1 MDDKLHAMVEGFS
14 PRPRADDFDDEF
26 DEMETAAD
34 MENFPPVEEKF
45 AVGGTD
51 SSSDAFPEGG
61 EESTYDEGA
70 EGSEG
75 EIERPEDPVVEET
88 SHIPAAEPAAPPS
101 ENNLSSSSLAEGES
115 AAPSSPGEKGKEAL
129 SLTVPVSQND
139 TEAGAASEVLPP
151 PKVPLEASSDEPSSK
166 DASSASVSASAS
178 ASVSDGE
185 HQDASSS
192 VSSEVC
198 EEPVSFPEEYKPEP
212 LSQGKPAVDVTD
224 SSSVSVSKEIPLAQ
238 VEGASSAAAPSSSEI
253 LALLN
258 QILLMQSKNISEEA
272 GKQVASVV
280 VADIARQLH
289 LLSDEASKQILAQVE
304 KDLYERLMPD
314 ILNKLSDSVNR
325 QLSPLTDTL
334 ESSKKSLENTQSTL
348 DAFNEA
354 IKKNQEVAKSFDH
367 FNDQLIKTLDDSLN
381 EEIKNKADAFSAS
394 LSSSVASITNNA
406 SSYIAQNFKSA
417 FEHFAK
423 VYGLCAFGKHYFW
436 GFIFNP
442 LTFLL
447 FANSILLLFIL
458 RGLL

>member
-1 MDDKLHAMVEGFS
+1 MDDKLHAMVGGFS
-14 PRPRADDFDDEF
+14 QRPRPDDFDDEF
-26 DEMETAAD
+26 DEMETAASA
-34 MENFPPVEEKF
+34 MENFSPVEEKY
-45 AVGGTD
+45 AADGAD

-61 EESTYDEGA
+61 DESTYDEGG

-75 EIERPEDPVVEET
+75 EIERPEETMTEET

-101 ENNLSSSSLAEGES
+101 ENHLSSGSLSEEES
-115 AAPSSPGEKGKEAL
+115 AASFSGESTDKEAL
-129 SLTVPVSQND
+129 SLAVPVSPND
-139 TEAGAASEVLPP
+139 TEVSAAPEVLPP
-151 PKVPLEASSDEPSSK
+151 PKPSLDAPMDEPSVK
-166 DASSASVSASAS
+166 NAPSASAS
-178 ASVSDGE
+178 DKE
-185 HQDASSS
+185 HQDASS
-192 VSSEVC
+192 VSPEVC
-198 EEPVSFPEEYKPEP
+198 EDPVSSPEENKPEP
-212 LSQGKPAVDVTD
+212 LSQEKPAVDVSD
-224 SSSVSVSKEIPLAQ
+224 DSSVSAANTLSLGKAP
-238 VEGASSAAAPSSSEI
+238 GASPAAPSSSEI

-289 LLSDEASKQILAQVE
+289 LLSDEASKQILQQVE

-314 ILNKLSDSVNR
+314 VLSKLSDSVNR
-325 QLSPLTDTL
+325 QLAPLSDTL
-334 ESSKKSLENTQSTL
+334 KSSQKSLEETRSTL
-348 DAFNEA
+348 DSFREA

-367 FNDQLIKTLDDSLN
+367 FNDQLVKTLDDSLN

-406 SSYIAQNFKSA
+406 STYIAQNFKSA
-417 FEHFAK
+417 FQHFAK

-447 FANSILLLFIL
+447 FVNSILLLFIL

>member
-1 MDDKLHAMVEGFS
+1 MDDKLHAMVGGFS
-14 PRPRADDFDDEF
+14 QRPRPDDFDDEF
-26 DEMETAAD
+26 DEMETAASA
-34 MENFPPVEEKF
+34 MENFSPVEEKY
-45 AVGGTD
+45 AVDGAD
-51 SSSDAFPEGG
+51 PSSDAFPEGG
-61 EESTYDEGA
+61 DESTYDEGGD
-70 EGSEG
+70 GSEG
-75 EIERPEDPVVEET
+75 EIERPEEPMAEET

-101 ENNLSSSSLAEGES
+101 ENHLSSGSLSEEEI
-115 AAPSSPGEKGKEAL
+115 AASSSPGESKDKEAL
-129 SLTVPVSQND
+129 SLAVPVPQND
-139 TEAGAASEVLPP
+139 TEVSAVPEVLPP
-151 PKVPLEASSDEPSSK
+151 PKPSLEAPMDEPSAK
-166 DASSASVSASAS
+166 DISS

-185 HQDASSS
+185 HQDASS

-198 EEPVSFPEEYKPEP
+198 EDPVSSPEENKPEP
-212 LSQGKPAVDVTD
+212 LSQEKSAVDVSND
-224 SSSVSVSKEIPLAQ
+224 SSVSAANTLSLGEAPVGSP
-238 VEGASSAAAPSSSEI
+238 AAPSSSEI

-280 VADIARQLH
+280 VADISRQLH

-314 ILNKLSDSVNR
+314 VLSKLSDSVNR
-325 QLSPLTDTL
+325 QLAPLSDTL
-334 ESSKKSLENTQSTL
+334 KSSQKSLEETRSTL
-348 DAFNEA
+348 DSFREA

-367 FNDQLIKTLDDSLN
+367 FNDQLVKTLDDSLN
-381 EEIKNKADAFSAS
+381 EEIKNKADAFSTS

-406 SSYIAQNFKSA
+406 STYIAQNFKSA
-417 FEHFAK
+417 FQHFAK

-447 FANSILLLFIL
+447 FVNSILLLFIL

>member
-1 MDDKLHAMVEGFS
+1 MDDKLHAMVGGFS
-14 PRPRADDFDDEF
+14 QRPRPDDFDDEF
-26 DEMETAAD
+26 DEMETAASA
-34 MENFPPVEEKF
+34 MENFSPVEEKY
-45 AVGGTD
+45 AADGAD

-61 EESTYDEGA
+61 DESTYDEGG

-75 EIERPEDPVVEET
+75 EIERPEETMTEET

-101 ENNLSSSSLAEGES
+101 ENHLSSGSLSEEEIASSSGES
-115 AAPSSPGEKGKEAL
+115 TDKEAL
-129 SLTVPVSQND
+129 SLAVPVSPND
-139 TEAGAASEVLPP
+139 TDASAAPEVLPP
-151 PKVPLEASSDEPSSK
+151 PKPSLEAPLGELSAK
-166 DASSASVSASAS
+166 DAPSASA
-178 ASVSDGE
+178 SDGE
-185 HQDASSS
+185 HQDVSS

-198 EEPVSFPEEYKPEP
+198 EDPVSSPEENKPEP
-212 LSQGKPAVDVTD
+212 LSQEKLAADVSD
-224 SSSVSVSKEIPLAQ
+224 DSSVSAANTLSLGEAPVGSP
-238 VEGASSAAAPSSSEI
+238 AAPSSSEI

-280 VADIARQLH
+280 VADIARQFH
-289 LLSDEASKQILAQVE
+289 LLSDEASKQILQQVE

-314 ILNKLSDSVNR
+314 VLSKLSDSVNR
-325 QLSPLTDTL
+325 QLAPLSDTL
-334 ESSKKSLENTQSTL
+334 KSSQKSLEETRSTL
-348 DAFNEA
+348 DSFREA

-367 FNDQLIKTLDDSLN
+367 FNDQLVKTLDDSLN

-406 SSYIAQNFKSA
+406 STYIAQNFKSA
-417 FEHFAK
+417 FQHFAK
-423 VYGLCAFGKHYFW
+423 VYGLCAFGKYYFW

-447 FANSILLLFIL
+447 FVNSILLLFIL

>member
-1 MDDKLHAMVEGFS
+1 MDDKLHAMVGGFS
-14 PRPRADDFDDEF
+14 QRPRPDDFDDEF
-26 DEMETAAD
+26 DEMETAASA
-34 MENFPPVEEKF
+34 MENFSPVEEKY
-45 AVGGTD
+45 AADGAD
-51 SSSDAFPEGG
+51 SSSDAFSEGG
-61 EESTYDEGA
+61 DESTYDECG

-75 EIERPEDPVVEET
+75 EIERPEETMTEET

-101 ENNLSSSSLAEGES
+101 ENHLSSGSSSEEEIAASSSSDES
-115 AAPSSPGEKGKEAL
+115 EDKEAL
-129 SLTVPVSQND
+129 SSALPVSPND
-139 TEAGAASEVLPP
+139 TDPSAAPEVLPP
-151 PKVPLEASSDEPSSK
+151 PKLSLEAPMDEPSAK
-166 DASSASVSASAS
+166 DAPS

-185 HQDASSS
+185 HQDASS

-198 EEPVSFPEEYKPEP
+198 EDPVSSPEENKPEP
-212 LSQGKPAVDVTD
+212 LSQEKPAVDVSD
-224 SSSVSVSKEIPLAQ
+224 DLSVSAANTLSLGEAPVGSP
-238 VEGASSAAAPSSSEI
+238 AAPSSSEI

-289 LLSDEASKQILAQVE
+289 LLSDEASKQILQQVE

-314 ILNKLSDSVNR
+314 VLSKLSDSVNR
-325 QLSPLTDTL
+325 QLAPLSDTL
-334 ESSKKSLENTQSTL
+334 KSSQKSLEETRSTL
-348 DAFNEA
+348 DSFREA

-367 FNDQLIKTLDDSLN
+367 FNDQLVKTLDDSLN

-406 SSYIAQNFKSA
+406 STYIAQNFKSA
-417 FEHFAK
+417 FQHFAK

-442 LTFLL
+442 LTLLL

>member
-1 MDDKLHAMVEGFS
+1 MDDKLHAMVGGFS
-14 PRPRADDFDDEF
+14 HRPRPDDFDDEF
-26 DEMETAAD
+26 DEMETAASA
-34 MENFPPVEEKF
+34 MENFSPVEEKY
-45 AVGGTD
+45 AADGAD
-51 SSSDAFPEGG
+51 SSSDAFSEGG
-61 EESTYDEGA
+61 DESTYDEGG

-75 EIERPEDPVVEET
+75 EIERPEETMTEET

-101 ENNLSSSSLAEGES
+101 ENHLSSGSLLEEEIAASFSGES
-115 AAPSSPGEKGKEAL
+115 TDKEAL
-129 SLTVPVSQND
+129 SLAVPVSSND
-139 TEAGAASEVLPP
+139 TEVSAAPEVLPP
-151 PKVPLEASSDEPSSK
+151 PKPSLEAPMDEPSAIDIS
-166 DASSASVSASAS
+166 SASAS
-178 ASVSDGE
+178 DRE
-185 HQDASSS
+185 HQDASS

-198 EEPVSFPEEYKPEP
+198 EDPVSSPEENKPEP
-212 LSQGKPAVDVTD
+212 LSQEKPAADISD
-224 SSSVSVSKEIPLAQ
+224 DSSVSAENKIPLAEAP
-238 VEGASSAAAPSSSEI
+238 VASPSSSEI

-289 LLSDEASKQILAQVE
+289 LLSDEASKQILQQVE

-314 ILNKLSDSVNR
+314 VLSKLSDSVNR
-325 QLSPLTDTL
+325 QLAPLSDTL
-334 ESSKKSLENTQSTL
+334 KSSQKSLEETRSTL
-348 DAFNEA
+348 DSFREA
-354 IKKNQEVAKSFDH
+354 IKTNQEVAKSFDH
-367 FNDQLIKTLDDSLN
+367 FNDQLVKTLDDSLN

-406 SSYIAQNFKSA
+406 STYIAQNFKSA
-417 FEHFAK
+417 FQHFAK

-447 FANSILLLFIL
+447 FVNSILLLFIL

>member
-1 MDDKLHAMVEGFS
+1 MDDKLHAMVGGFS
-14 PRPRADDFDDEF
+14 QRPRPDDFDDEF
-26 DEMETAAD
+26 DEMETASD
-34 MENFPPVEEKF
+34 MENFSPVEEKY
-45 AVGGTD
+45 AADGAD

-61 EESTYDEGA
+61 DESTYDEGG

-75 EIERPEDPVVEET
+75 EIERPEETMTEET

-101 ENNLSSSSLAEGES
+101 ENHLSSGSLSEEES
-115 AAPSSPGEKGKEAL
+115 AASSPGESKDKEAL
-129 SLTVPVSQND
+129 SSAVPVPQNH
-139 TEAGAASEVLPP
+139 TETGAVPEVLPP
-151 PKVPLEASSDEPSSK
+151 PKPPLEAPMGEPSAK
-166 DASSASVSASAS
+166 DVSSASA
-178 ASVSDGE
+178 SDGE
-185 HQDASSS
+185 HQDASS
-192 VSSEVC
+192 VSPEVC
-198 EEPVSFPEEYKPEP
+198 EDPVSSPEENKPGP
-212 LSQGKPAVDVTD
+212 LSPKKPAVDVSD
-224 SSSVSVSKEIPLAQ
+224 DSSVSAANTLSLGKAP
-238 VEGASSAAAPSSSEI
+238 GALPAAPSSSEI

-280 VADIARQLH
+280 AADIARQLH
-289 LLSDEASKQILAQVE
+289 LLSDEASKQILQQVE

-314 ILNKLSDSVNR
+314 VLSKLSDSVNR
-325 QLSPLTDTL
+325 QLAPLSDTL
-334 ESSKKSLENTQSTL
+334 KSSQKSLEETRSTL
-348 DAFNEA
+348 DSFREA

-367 FNDQLIKTLDDSLN
+367 FNDQLVKTLDDSLN

-406 SSYIAQNFKSA
+406 STYIAQNFKSA
-417 FEHFAK
+417 FQHFAK

-447 FANSILLLFIL
+447 FVNSILLLFIL

>member
-1 MDDKLHAMVEGFS
+1 MDDKLHAMVGGFS
-14 PRPRADDFDDEF
+14 QRPRPDDFDDEF
-26 DEMETAAD
+26 DEMETAASG
-34 MENFPPVEEKF
+34 MEDFSPVEEKY
-45 AVGGTD
+45 AADGAD

-61 EESTYDEGA
+61 DESTYDEGG
-70 EGSEG
+70 EGPEG
-75 EIERPEDPVVEET
+75 EIERPEEAMTEET

-101 ENNLSSSSLAEGES
+101 ENHLSSGSLSEEEI
-115 AAPSSPGEKGKEAL
+115 AASSPGESKDQEVL
-129 SLTVPVSQND
+129 SLAVPVPQND
-139 TEAGAASEVLPP
+139 TETGAAPEVLPP
-151 PKVPLEASSDEPSSK
+151 PKPPLEAPMGEPSAK
-166 DASSASVSASAS
+166 DNSS

-185 HQDASSS
+185 HQDAPS
-192 VSSEVC
+192 VSPEVC
-198 EEPVSFPEEYKPEP
+198 EDPVSSPEENKPEP
-212 LSQGKPAVDVTD
+212 LSQEKPATDVSD
-224 SSSVSVSKEIPLAQ
+224 DSSVSAANPLSLGEAP
-238 VEGASSAAAPSSSEI
+238 ASPAAPSSSEI

-280 VADIARQLH
+280 ARQLH

-314 ILNKLSDSVNR
+314 VLSKLSDSVNR
-325 QLSPLTDTL
+325 QLAPLSDTL
-334 ESSKKSLENTQSTL
+334 KSSQKSLEETRSTL
-348 DAFNEA
+348 DSFREA

-367 FNDQLIKTLDDSLN
+367 FNDQLVKTLDDSLN

-406 SSYIAQNFKSA
+406 STYIAQNFKSA
-417 FEHFAK
+417 FQHFAK

-447 FANSILLLFIL
+447 FVNSILLLFIL

>member
-1 MDDKLHAMVEGFS
+1 MDDKLHAMVGGFS
-14 PRPRADDFDDEF
+14 QRPRPDDFDDEF
-26 DEMETAAD
+26 DEMETASD
-34 MENFPPVEEKF
+34 MENFSPVEEKY
-45 AVGGTD
+45 AADGADT
-51 SSSDAFPEGG
+51 SSDAFSEGG
-61 EESTYDEGA
+61 DESTYDEGG

-75 EIERPEDPVVEET
+75 EIERPEETMAEET

-101 ENNLSSSSLAEGES
+101 ENHLSSGSLSEEES
-115 AAPSSPGEKGKEAL
+115 AASSPGESKDKEAL
-129 SLTVPVSQND
+129 SLADPVPQNH
-139 TEAGAASEVLPP
+139 TETGAVPEVLPS
-151 PKVPLEASSDEPSSK
+151 PKPPLEAPMDEPSAK
-166 DASSASVSASAS
+166 NAPSASAS
-178 ASVSDGE
+178 DEE
-185 HQDASSS
+185 HQDASFI
-192 VSSEVC
+192 SSEVC
-198 EEPVSFPEEYKPEP
+198 EDPVSSPEENKPEL
-212 LSQGKPAVDVTD
+212 LSQEKPAVDVSD
-224 SSSVSVSKEIPLAQ
+224 DSSVSAANTLSLGEAP
-238 VEGASSAAAPSSSEI
+238 GASPAAPSSSEI

-280 VADIARQLH
+280 VADISRQLH

-314 ILNKLSDSVNR
+314 VLSKLSDSVNR
-325 QLSPLTDTL
+325 QLDPLSDTL
-334 ESSKKSLENTQSTL
+334 KSSQKSLEETRSTL
-348 DAFNEA
+348 DSFREA

-367 FNDQLIKTLDDSLN
+367 FNDQLVKTLDDSLN

-406 SSYIAQNFKSA
+406 STYIAQNFKSA
-417 FEHFAK
+417 FQHFAK

-447 FANSILLLFIL
+447 FVNSILLLFIL

>member
-1 MDDKLHAMVEGFS
+1 MDDKLHAMVGGFS
-14 PRPRADDFDDEF
+14 QRPRPDDFDDEF
-26 DEMETAAD
+26 DEMETAASG
-34 MENFPPVEEKF
+34 MEDFSPVEEKY
-45 AVGGTD
+45 AADGAD
-51 SSSDAFPEGG
+51 SSSDAFSEDGD
-61 EESTYDEGA
+61 ESTYDEGG

-75 EIERPEDPVVEET
+75 EIERPEESMVEET

-101 ENNLSSSSLAEGES
+101 ETNLSSGSLSEEEI
-115 AAPSSPGEKGKEAL
+115 AAPSSPGESKDKEAL
-129 SLTVPVSQND
+129 SLAVPVPQNH
-139 TEAGAASEVLPP
+139 TETGAAPEVLPP
-151 PKVPLEASSDEPSSK
+151 PKPPLEAPMGEPSAK
-166 DASSASVSASAS
+166 DISSASA
-178 ASVSDGE
+178 SDGE
-185 HQDASSS
+185 HQDASS

-198 EEPVSFPEEYKPEP
+198 EDPVSSPEENKPES
-212 LSQGKPAVDVTD
+212 LSQEKPTANVSDD
-224 SSSVSVSKEIPLAQ
+224 SSVSAENKIPLAEAP
-238 VEGASSAAAPSSSEI
+238 VASPSSSEI

-289 LLSDEASKQILAQVE
+289 LLSDEASKQILQQVE

-314 ILNKLSDSVNR
+314 VLSKLSDSVNR
-325 QLSPLTDTL
+325 QLAPLSDTL
-334 ESSKKSLENTQSTL
+334 KSSQKSLEETRSTL
-348 DAFNEA
+348 DSFREA

-367 FNDQLIKTLDDSLN
+367 FNDQLVKTLDDSLN

-406 SSYIAQNFKSA
+406 STYIAQNFKSA
-417 FEHFAK
+417 FQHFAK

-447 FANSILLLFIL
+447 FVNSILLLFIL

>member
-1 MDDKLHAMVEGFS
+1 MDDKLHAMVGGFS
-14 PRPRADDFDDEF
+14 QRPRPDDFDDEF
-26 DEMETAAD
+26 DEMETAASA
-34 MENFPPVEEKF
+34 MENFSPVEEKY
-45 AVGGTD
+45 AADGAD

-61 EESTYDEGA
+61 DESTYDEGG

-75 EIERPEDPVVEET
+75 EIERPEETMAEET
-88 SHIPAAEPAAPPS
+88 SHIPASESAAPPS
-101 ENNLSSSSLAEGES
+101 ENHLSSGSLSKEEI
-115 AAPSSPGEKGKEAL
+115 AASSPGESKDKEAL
-129 SLTVPVSQND
+129 SLADPVPQNH
-139 TEAGAASEVLPP
+139 TETGAAPEVLPP
-151 PKVPLEASSDEPSSK
+151 PKPPLEAPMDEPSAI
-166 DASSASVSASAS
+166 DISSASA
-178 ASVSDGE
+178 SDGE
-185 HQDASSS
+185 HQDASS

-198 EEPVSFPEEYKPEP
+198 EDPVSSPEENKPEP
-212 LSQGKPAVDVTD
+212 LSQEKSAVDVSD
-224 SSSVSVSKEIPLAQ
+224 DSSVSAANTLPLAEAP
-238 VEGASSAAAPSSSEI
+238 VGSPAAPSSSEI

-280 VADIARQLH
+280 VADIARQFH
-289 LLSDEASKQILAQVE
+289 LLSDEASKQILQQVE

-314 ILNKLSDSVNR
+314 VLSKLSDSVNR
-325 QLSPLTDTL
+325 QLAPLSDTL
-334 ESSKKSLENTQSTL
+334 KSSQKSLEETRSTL
-348 DAFNEA
+348 DSFREA

-367 FNDQLIKTLDDSLN
+367 FNDQLVKTLDDSLN

-406 SSYIAQNFKSA
+406 STYIAQNFKSA
-417 FEHFAK
+417 FQHFAK

-447 FANSILLLFIL
+447 FVNSILLLFIL

>member
-1 MDDKLHAMVEGFS
+1 MDDKLHAMVGGFS
-14 PRPRADDFDDEF
+14 QRPRPDDFDDEF
-26 DEMETAAD
+26 DEMETAASD
-34 MENFPPVEEKF
+34 MENFSPVEEKY
-45 AVGGTD
+45 AADGAD
-51 SSSDAFPEGG
+51 LSSDAFSEGSD
-61 EESTYDEGA
+61 ESTYDEGG

-75 EIERPEDPVVEET
+75 EIERPEETMIEET

-101 ENNLSSSSLAEGES
+101 ENYLSSGSLSEEEI
-115 AAPSSPGEKGKEAL
+115 AASSSPGESKDKEAL
-129 SLTVPVSQND
+129 SLAVPVPQND
-139 TEAGAASEVLPP
+139 TEVSAVPEVLPP
-151 PKVPLEASSDEPSSK
+151 PKPSLEAPMDEPSAK
-166 DASSASVSASAS
+166 DISS

-185 HQDASSS
+185 HQDASS

-198 EEPVSFPEEYKPEP
+198 EDPVSSPEENKPEP
-212 LSQGKPAVDVTD
+212 LSQEKPAVDVSND
-224 SSSVSVSKEIPLAQ
+224 SSVSAANTLSLGEAPVGSP
-238 VEGASSAAAPSSSEI
+238 AAPSSSEI

-289 LLSDEASKQILAQVE
+289 LLSDEASKQILQQVE

-314 ILNKLSDSVNR
+314 VLSKLSDSVNR
-325 QLSPLTDTL
+325 QLAPLSDTL
-334 ESSKKSLENTQSTL
+334 KSSQKSLEETRSTL
-348 DAFNEA
+348 DSFREA

-367 FNDQLIKTLDDSLN
+367 FNEQLVKTLDDSLN

-406 SSYIAQNFKSA
+406 STYIAQNFKSA
-417 FEHFAK
+417 FQHFAK

-447 FANSILLLFIL
+447 FVNSILLLFIL

>member
-1 MDDKLHAMVEGFS
+1 MDDKLHAMVGGFS
-14 PRPRADDFDDEF
+14 QRPRPDDFDDEF
-26 DEMETAAD
+26 DEMETAASA
-34 MENFPPVEEKF
+34 MENFSSVEEKY
-45 AVGGTD
+45 AVDGAD
-51 SSSDAFPEGG
+51 SSSDAFSEGG
-61 EESTYDEGA
+61 DESTYDEGG

-75 EIERPEDPVVEET
+75 EIERPEETMTEET

-101 ENNLSSSSLAEGES
+101 ENHLSSGPLSEEEI
-115 AAPSSPGEKGKEAL
+115 AASSPGESKDQEAL
-129 SLTVPVSQND
+129 SLAVSVPQND
-139 TEAGAASEVLPP
+139 TETGAAPEVLPP
-151 PKVPLEASSDEPSSK
+151 PKPPLEALMGEPSAK
-166 DASSASVSASAS
+166 DNSSASA
-178 ASVSDGE
+178 SDGE
-185 HQDASSS
+185 HQDAPS
-192 VSSEVC
+192 VSPEVC
-198 EEPVSFPEEYKPEP
+198 EDPVSSPEENKPEP
-212 LSQGKPAVDVTD
+212 LSQEKPAVDVSD
-224 SSSVSVSKEIPLAQ
+224 DLSVSATNTLPLAEAP
-238 VEGASSAAAPSSSEI
+238 VGSPAAPSSSEI

-280 VADIARQLH
+280 VADISRQLH

-314 ILNKLSDSVNR
+314 VLSKLSDSVNR
-325 QLSPLTDTL
+325 QLTPLSDTL
-334 ESSKKSLENTQSTL
+334 KSSQKSLEETRSTL
-348 DAFNEA
+348 DSFREA

-367 FNDQLIKTLDDSLN
+367 FNDQLVKTLDDSLN

-406 SSYIAQNFKSA
+406 STYIAQNFKSA
-417 FEHFAK
+417 FQHFAK

-447 FANSILLLFIL
+447 FVNSILLLFIL

>member
-1 MDDKLHAMVEGFS
+1 MVGGFS
-14 PRPRADDFDDEF
+14 QRPRPDDFDDEF
-26 DEMETAAD
+26 DEMETAASA
-34 MENFPPVEEKF
+34 MENFSPVEEKY
-45 AVGGTD
+45 AADGAD
-51 SSSDAFPEGG
+51 PSSDAFSEGG
-61 EESTYDEGA
+61 DESTYDEGGD
-70 EGSEG
+70 GSEG
-75 EIERPEDPVVEET
+75 EIERPEETMTEET

-101 ENNLSSSSLAEGES
+101 ENHFSSGSLSEEEI
-115 AAPSSPGEKGKEAL
+115 AAPSSPDESEDKEAL
-129 SLTVPVSQND
+129 SLAVPAPQNH
-139 TEAGAASEVLPP
+139 TETGAAPEVLPP
-151 PKVPLEASSDEPSSK
+151 PKPPLEAPMGEPSVK
-166 DASSASVSASAS
+166 DAPFASA
-178 ASVSDGE
+178 SDGE
-185 HQDASSS
+185 HPDTSS

-198 EEPVSFPEEYKPEP
+198 EDPVSSPEENKPEP
-212 LSQGKPAVDVTD
+212 LSKEKPAVDVTD
-224 SSSVSVSKEIPLAQ
+224 DSSVSAANTLSLGEAP
-238 VEGASSAAAPSSSEI
+238 GTSPAAPSSSEI

-289 LLSDEASKQILAQVE
+289 LLSDEASKQILQQVE

-314 ILNKLSDSVNR
+314 VLSKLSDSVNR
-325 QLSPLTDTL
+325 QLAPLSDTL
-334 ESSKKSLENTQSTL
+334 KSSQKSLEETRSTL
-348 DAFNEA
+348 DSFREA

-367 FNDQLIKTLDDSLN
+367 FNDQLVKTLDDSLN

-406 SSYIAQNFKSA
+406 STYIAQNFKSA
-417 FEHFAK
+417 FQHFAK

-447 FANSILLLFIL
+447 FVNSILLLFIL

>member
-1 MDDKLHAMVEGFS
+1 MDDKLHAMVGGFS
-14 PRPRADDFDDEF
+14 QRPRPDDFDDEF
-26 DEMETAAD
+26 DEMETAASD
-34 MENFPPVEEKF
+34 MEDFSPVEEKY
-45 AVGGTD
+45 AADGAD

-61 EESTYDEGA
+61 DESTYDESG

-75 EIERPEDPVVEET
+75 EIERPEETMTEET

-101 ENNLSSSSLAEGES
+101 ENHLSSGPLSEEVIVASSSSGEN
-115 AAPSSPGEKGKEAL
+115 KDKEAL
-129 SLTVPVSQND
+129 SLADSVPQNH
-139 TEAGAASEVLPP
+139 TETGAVPEVLPP
-151 PKVPLEASSDEPSSK
+151 PKPPLEAPMGEPSAK
-166 DASSASVSASAS
+166 DVSSASA
-178 ASVSDGE
+178 SDGE
-185 HQDASSS
+185 HQDASS
-192 VSSEVC
+192 VSPEVC
-198 EEPVSFPEEYKPEP
+198 ENPVSSPEENKPEP
-212 LSQGKPAVDVTD
+212 LSQEKPAVEVSDD
-224 SSSVSVSKEIPLAQ
+224 SSVSAANTLSLGEAP
-238 VEGASSAAAPSSSEI
+238 GASPAAPSSSEI

-289 LLSDEASKQILAQVE
+289 LLSDEASKQILQQVE

-314 ILNKLSDSVNR
+314 VLSKLSDSVNR
-325 QLSPLTDTL
+325 QLAPLSDTL
-334 ESSKKSLENTQSTL
+334 KSSQKSLEETRSTL
-348 DAFNEA
+348 DSFREA

-367 FNDQLIKTLDDSLN
+367 FNDQLVKTLDDSLN

-406 SSYIAQNFKSA
+406 STYIAQNFKSA
-417 FEHFAK
+417 FQHFAK

-447 FANSILLLFIL
+447 FVNSILLLFIL

>member
-1 MDDKLHAMVEGFS
+1 MDDKLHAMVGGFS
-14 PRPRADDFDDEF
+14 QRPRPDDFDDEF
-26 DEMETAAD
+26 DEMETAASA
-34 MENFPPVEEKF
+34 MENFSPVEEKY
-45 AVGGTD
+45 AADGAD
-51 SSSDAFPEGG
+51 SSSDAFSEGG
-61 EESTYDEGA
+61 DESTYDEGG

-75 EIERPEDPVVEET
+75 EIERPEETMTEET

-101 ENNLSSSSLAEGES
+101 ENHLSSGLLSEEEI
-115 AAPSSPGEKGKEAL
+115 AASSPGESKDQEAL
-129 SLTVPVSQND
+129 SLAVSVPQND
-139 TEAGAASEVLPP
+139 TETGAAPEVLPP
-151 PKVPLEASSDEPSSK
+151 PKPPLEAPMGEPSAK
-166 DASSASVSASAS
+166 DNSSASA
-178 ASVSDGE
+178 SDGE
-185 HQDASSS
+185 HQDAPS
-192 VSSEVC
+192 VSPEVC
-198 EEPVSFPEEYKPEP
+198 EDPVSSPEENKLEP
-212 LSQGKPAVDVTD
+212 LSQEKPAVDVSD
-224 SSSVSVSKEIPLAQ
+224 DLSVSATNTLPLAEAP
-238 VEGASSAAAPSSSEI
+238 VGSPAVPSSSEI

-280 VADIARQLH
+280 VADISRQLH

-314 ILNKLSDSVNR
+314 VLSKLSDSVNR
-325 QLSPLTDTL
+325 QLAPLSDTL
-334 ESSKKSLENTQSTL
+334 KSSQKSLEETRSTL
-348 DAFNEA
+348 DSFREA

-367 FNDQLIKTLDDSLN
+367 FNDQLVKTLDDSLN

-406 SSYIAQNFKSA
+406 SIYIAQNFKSA
-417 FEHFAK
+417 FQHFAK

-447 FANSILLLFIL
+447 FVNSILLLFIL

>member
-1 MDDKLHAMVEGFS
+1 MDDKLHAMVGGFS
-14 PRPRADDFDDEF
+14 QRPRPDDFDDEF
-26 DEMETAAD
+26 DEMETAASN
-34 MENFPPVEEKF
+34 MEDFSPVEEKY
-45 AVGGTD
+45 AAD
-51 SSSDAFPEGG
+51 SADPSSDAFPEGG
-61 EESTYDEGA
+61 DESTYDEGG

-75 EIERPEDPVVEET
+75 EIERPEETMTEET

-101 ENNLSSSSLAEGES
+101 ENHLSSGSLSEEES
-115 AAPSSPGEKGKEAL
+115 AASSSGENKDMEAPSLADS
-129 SLTVPVSQND
+129 VPQNN
-139 TEAGAASEVLPP
+139 TEPSAAPEVLPS
-151 PKVPLEASSDEPSSK
+151 PKSPLEASMGEPSAK
-166 DASSASVSASAS
+166 DISSVSA
-178 ASVSDGE
+178 SDGE
-185 HQDASSS
+185 HQDASS

-198 EEPVSFPEEYKPEP
+198 EDPVSSPEENKPEP
-212 LSQGKPAVDVTD
+212 LSQEKPAVDVSD
-224 SSSVSVSKEIPLAQ
+224 DSSVSAANTLSLGKAP
-238 VEGASSAAAPSSSEI
+238 GASPAAPSSSEI

-289 LLSDEASKQILAQVE
+289 LLSDEASKQILQQVE

-314 ILNKLSDSVNR
+314 VLSKLSDSVNR
-325 QLSPLTDTL
+325 QLAPLSDTL
-334 ESSKKSLENTQSTL
+334 KSSQKSLEETRSTL
-348 DAFNEA
+348 DSFREA

-367 FNDQLIKTLDDSLN
+367 FNDQLVKTLDDSLN

-406 SSYIAQNFKSA
+406 STYIAQNFKSA
-417 FEHFAK
+417 FQHFAK

-447 FANSILLLFIL
+447 FVNSILLLFIL

>member
-1 MDDKLHAMVEGFS
+1 MDDKLHAMVGGFS
-14 PRPRADDFDDEF
+14 QRPRPDDFDDEF
-26 DEMETAAD
+26 DEMETAASD
-34 MENFPPVEEKF
+34 MENFSPVEEKY
-45 AVGGTD
+45 AADGAD
-51 SSSDAFPEGG
+51 SSSDAFSEGSD
-61 EESTYDEGA
+61 ESTYDEGG

-75 EIERPEDPVVEET
+75 KIERPEETMTEET

-101 ENNLSSSSLAEGES
+101 ENHLSSGSLSEEEI
-115 AAPSSPGEKGKEAL
+115 AASSSPGESKDKEAL
-129 SLTVPVSQND
+129 SLAVPVPQNHN
-139 TEAGAASEVLPP
+139 TETGAVPEVLPP
-151 PKVPLEASSDEPSSK
+151 PKPPLEAPLGE
-166 DASSASVSASAS
+166 SSAKDIPSASA
-178 ASVSDGE
+178 SDGE
-185 HQDASSS
+185 HQNASS

-198 EEPVSFPEEYKPEP
+198 EDPVSSPEENKPEP
-212 LSQGKPAVDVTD
+212 LSQEKPAADISD
-224 SSSVSVSKEIPLAQ
+224 DSSVSAENKIPLAEAP
-238 VEGASSAAAPSSSEI
+238 VASPSSSEI

-289 LLSDEASKQILAQVE
+289 LLSDEASKQILQQVE

-314 ILNKLSDSVNR
+314 VLSKLSDSVNR
-325 QLSPLTDTL
+325 LLAPLSDTL
-334 ESSKKSLENTQSTL
+334 KSSQKSLEETRSTL
-348 DAFNEA
+348 DSFREA

-367 FNDQLIKTLDDSLN
+367 FNDQLVKTLDDSLN

-406 SSYIAQNFKSA
+406 STYIAQNFKSA
-417 FEHFAK
+417 FQHFAK

-447 FANSILLLFIL
+447 FVNSILLLFIL

>member
-1 MDDKLHAMVEGFS
+1 MDDKLHAMVGGFS
-14 PRPRADDFDDEF
+14 QRPRPDDFDDEF
-26 DEMETAAD
+26 DEMETAASA
-34 MENFPPVEEKF
+34 MENFSPVEEKY
-45 AVGGTD
+45 AADGAD

-61 EESTYDEGA
+61 DESTYDEGE
-70 EGSEG
+70 EGFEG
-75 EIERPEDPVVEET
+75 EIERPEETMTEET

-101 ENNLSSSSLAEGES
+101 ENHLSSGSLSEEEIS
-115 AAPSSPGEKGKEAL
+115 ASSPGENKDKEAL
-129 SLTVPVSQND
+129 PSAVPASQNH
-139 TEAGAASEVLPP
+139 TETGAAPEVLPP
-151 PKVPLEASSDEPSSK
+151 PKPPLEAPMDEPSAK
-166 DASSASVSASAS
+166 NAPSASA
-178 ASVSDGE
+178 SDGE
-185 HQDASSS
+185 HQDASS

-198 EEPVSFPEEYKPEP
+198 EDPVSFPEENKPEP
-212 LSQGKPAVDVTD
+212 LSQEKPAVDVSD
-224 SSSVSVSKEIPLAQ
+224 DSSVSAANTLSLGEAP
-238 VEGASSAAAPSSSEI
+238 GTSPAAPSSSEI

-289 LLSDEASKQILAQVE
+289 LLSDEASKQILQQVE

-314 ILNKLSDSVNR
+314 VLSKLSDSVNR
-325 QLSPLTDTL
+325 QLAPLSDTL
-334 ESSKKSLENTQSTL
+334 KSSQKSLEETRSTL
-348 DAFNEA
+348 DSFREA

-367 FNDQLIKTLDDSLN
+367 FNDQLVKTLDDSLN

-406 SSYIAQNFKSA
+406 STYIAQNFKSA
-417 FEHFAK
+417 FQHFAK

-447 FANSILLLFIL
+447 FVNSILLLFIL

>member
-1 MDDKLHAMVEGFS
+1 MVGGFS
-14 PRPRADDFDDEF
+14 QRPRPDDFDDEF
-26 DEMETAAD
+26 DEMETASD
-34 MENFPPVEEKF
+34 MENFSPVEEKY
-45 AVGGTD
+45 AADGAD

-61 EESTYDEGA
+61 DESTYDEGE

-75 EIERPEDPVVEET
+75 EIERPEETMTEET

-101 ENNLSSSSLAEGES
+101 ENHLSSGSLSEEEIS
-115 AAPSSPGEKGKEAL
+115 ASSPGENKDKEAL
-129 SLTVPVSQND
+129 PSAVPASQNH
-139 TEAGAASEVLPP
+139 TETGAAPEVLPP
-151 PKVPLEASSDEPSSK
+151 PKPPLEAPMDEPSAK
-166 DASSASVSASAS
+166 NAPSASAS
-178 ASVSDGE
+178 DEE
-185 HQDASSS
+185 HQDASSI
-192 VSSEVC
+192 SSEVC
-198 EEPVSFPEEYKPEP
+198 EDPVSFPEENKPEP
-212 LSQGKPAVDVTD
+212 LSQEKPAVDVSD
-224 SSSVSVSKEIPLAQ
+224 DSSVSAANTLSLGEAP
-238 VEGASSAAAPSSSEI
+238 GTSPAAPSSSEI

-289 LLSDEASKQILAQVE
+289 LLSDEASKQILQQVE

-314 ILNKLSDSVNR
+314 VLSKLSDSVNR
-325 QLSPLTDTL
+325 QLDPLSDTL
-334 ESSKKSLENTQSTL
+334 KSSQKSLEETRSTL
-348 DAFNEA
+348 DSFREA

-367 FNDQLIKTLDDSLN
+367 FNDQLVKTLDDSLN

-406 SSYIAQNFKSA
+406 STYIAQNFKSA
-417 FEHFAK
+417 FQHFAK

-447 FANSILLLFIL
+447 FVNSILLLFIL

>member
-1 MDDKLHAMVEGFS
+1 MDDKLHAMVGGFS
-14 PRPRADDFDDEF
+14 QRPRPDDFDDEF
-26 DEMETAAD
+26 DEMETASD
-34 MENFPPVEEKF
+34 MENFSPVEEKY
-45 AVGGTD
+45 AADGAD

-61 EESTYDEGA
+61 DESTYDEGE

-75 EIERPEDPVVEET
+75 EIERPEETMTEET

-101 ENNLSSSSLAEGES
+101 ENHLSSGSLSEEEIS
-115 AAPSSPGEKGKEAL
+115 ASSPGENKDKEAL
-129 SLTVPVSQND
+129 PSAVPASQNH
-139 TEAGAASEVLPP
+139 TEPGAAPEVLPP
-151 PKVPLEASSDEPSSK
+151 PKPPLEAPMDEPSAK
-166 DASSASVSASAS
+166 NAPSASAS
-178 ASVSDGE
+178 DEE
-185 HQDASSS
+185 HQDASSI
-192 VSSEVC
+192 SSEVC
-198 EEPVSFPEEYKPEP
+198 EDPVSFPEENKPEP
-212 LSQGKPAVDVTD
+212 LSQEKPAVDVSD
-224 SSSVSVSKEIPLAQ
+224 DSSVSAANTLSLGEAP
-238 VEGASSAAAPSSSEI
+238 GTSPAAPSSSEI

-289 LLSDEASKQILAQVE
+289 LLSDEASKQILQQVE

-314 ILNKLSDSVNR
+314 VLSKLSDSVNR
-325 QLSPLTDTL
+325 QLDPLSDTL
-334 ESSKKSLENTQSTL
+334 KSSQKSLEETRSTL
-348 DAFNEA
+348 DSFREA

-367 FNDQLIKTLDDSLN
+367 FNDQLVKTLDDSLN

-406 SSYIAQNFKSA
+406 STYIAQNFKSA
-417 FEHFAK
+417 FQHFAK

-447 FANSILLLFIL
+447 FVNSILLLFIL

>member
-1 MDDKLHAMVEGFS
+1 MDDKLHAMVGGFS
-14 PRPRADDFDDEF
+14 QRPRPDDFDDEF
-26 DEMETAAD
+26 DEMETAASA
-34 MENFPPVEEKF
+34 MENFSPVEEKY
-45 AVGGTD
+45 AADGAD

-61 EESTYDEGA
+61 DGSTYDEGG

-75 EIERPEDPVVEET
+75 EIERPEETMTEET
-88 SHIPAAEPAAPPS
+88 SHIPAGEPAAPPS
-101 ENNLSSSSLAEGES
+101 ENHLSSGSLSEEEI
-115 AAPSSPGEKGKEAL
+115 AASSPGENKDKEAL
-129 SLTVPVSQND
+129 PSAVPASQNH
-139 TEAGAASEVLPP
+139 TETGAAPEILPP
-151 PKVPLEASSDEPSSK
+151 PKPPLEAPMDEPSAK
-166 DASSASVSASAS
+166 NAPSASAS
-178 ASVSDGE
+178 DEE
-185 HQDASSS
+185 HQDASSI
-192 VSSEVC
+192 SSEVC
-198 EEPVSFPEEYKPEP
+198 EDPVSSPEENKPEP
-212 LSQGKPAVDVTD
+212 LSQEKPAVDVSD
-224 SSSVSVSKEIPLAQ
+224 DSSVSAANTLSLGEAP
-238 VEGASSAAAPSSSEI
+238 GASPAAPSSSEI

-289 LLSDEASKQILAQVE
+289 LLSDEASKQILQQVE

-314 ILNKLSDSVNR
+314 VLSKLSDSVNR
-325 QLSPLTDTL
+325 QLAPLSDTL
-334 ESSKKSLENTQSTL
+334 KSSQKSLEETRSTL
-348 DAFNEA
+348 DSFREA

-367 FNDQLIKTLDDSLN
+367 FNDQLVKTLDDSLN

-406 SSYIAQNFKSA
+406 STYIAQNFKSA
-417 FEHFAK
+417 FQHFAK

-447 FANSILLLFIL
+447 FVNSILLLFIL

>member
-1 MDDKLHAMVEGFS
+1 MDDKLHAMVGGFS
-14 PRPRADDFDDEF
+14 QRPRPDDFDDEF
-26 DEMETAAD
+26 DEMETASD
-34 MENFPPVEEKF
+34 MEIFSPVEEKY
-45 AVGGTD
+45 AADGAD

-61 EESTYDEGA
+61 DESTYDEGG

-75 EIERPEDPVVEET
+75 EIERPEETMTEET

-101 ENNLSSSSLAEGES
+101 ENHLSSGSLSEEES
-115 AAPSSPGEKGKEAL
+115 AASSPGESKDKEAL
-129 SLTVPVSQND
+129 SLADPVPQNH
-139 TEAGAASEVLPP
+139 TETGAAPEVLPP
-151 PKVPLEASSDEPSSK
+151 PKPPLEAPMDEPSAK
-166 DASSASVSASAS
+166 NAPSASAS
-178 ASVSDGE
+178 DEE
-185 HQDASSS
+185 HQDASSI
-192 VSSEVC
+192 SSEVC
-198 EEPVSFPEEYKPEP
+198 EDPVSFPEENKPGP
-212 LSQGKPAVDVTD
+212 LSPKKPAVDVSD
-224 SSSVSVSKEIPLAQ
+224 DSSVSAANTLSLGKAP
-238 VEGASSAAAPSSSEI
+238 GALPAAPSSSEI

-289 LLSDEASKQILAQVE
+289 LLSDEASKQILQQVE

-314 ILNKLSDSVNR
+314 VLSKLSDSVNR
-325 QLSPLTDTL
+325 QLDPLSVTL
-334 ESSKKSLENTQSTL
+334 KSSQKSLEETRSTL
-348 DAFNEA
+348 DSFREA

-367 FNDQLIKTLDDSLN
+367 FNDQLVKTLDDSLN

-406 SSYIAQNFKSA
+406 STYIAQNFKSA
-417 FEHFAK
+417 FQHFAK

-447 FANSILLLFIL
+447 FVNSILLLFIL

>member
-1 MDDKLHAMVEGFS
+1 MDDKLHAMVGGFS
-14 PRPRADDFDDEF
+14 QRPRPDDFDDEF
-26 DEMETAAD
+26 DEMETAASN
-34 MENFPPVEEKF
+34 MEDFSPVEEKY
-45 AVGGTD
+45 AADGAD

-61 EESTYDEGA
+61 DESTYDEGG

-75 EIERPEDPVVEET
+75 EIERPEETMTEET

-101 ENNLSSSSLAEGES
+101 ENHLSSGSFSEAEIS
-115 AAPSSPGEKGKEAL
+115 ASSPGESTDKEAL
-129 SLTVPVSQND
+129 SLAVPVPQND
-139 TEAGAASEVLPP
+139 TETGAAPEVLPP
-151 PKVPLEASSDEPSSK
+151 PKPSLEAPMDEPSAI
-166 DASSASVSASAS
+166 DISSASA
-178 ASVSDGE
+178 SDGE
-185 HQDASSS
+185 HQDASS
-192 VSSEVC
+192 VPSEVC
-198 EEPVSFPEEYKPEP
+198 EDPVSSPEENKPEP
-212 LSQGKPAVDVTD
+212 LSQEKPAVDVSD
-224 SSSVSVSKEIPLAQ
+224 DSSVSAANTLSLGKAP
-238 VEGASSAAAPSSSEI
+238 GASPAAPSSSEI

-289 LLSDEASKQILAQVE
+289 LLSDEASKQILQQVE

-314 ILNKLSDSVNR
+314 VLSKLSDSVNR
-325 QLSPLTDTL
+325 QLAPLSDTL
-334 ESSKKSLENTQSTL
+334 KSSQKSLEETRSTL
-348 DAFNEA
+348 DSFREA

-367 FNDQLIKTLDDSLN
+367 FNDQLVKTLDDSLN

-406 SSYIAQNFKSA
+406 STYIAQNFKSA
-417 FEHFAK
+417 FQHFAK

-447 FANSILLLFIL
+447 FVNSILLLFIL

>member
-1 MDDKLHAMVEGFS
+1 MDDKLHAMVGGFS
-14 PRPRADDFDDEF
+14 QRPRPDDFDDEF
-26 DEMETAAD
+26 DEMETAASD
-34 MENFPPVEEKF
+34 MENFSPVEEKY
-45 AVGGTD
+45 AADGAD
-51 SSSDAFPEGG
+51 SSSDAFPEGSD
-61 EESTYDEGA
+61 ESTYDEGG

-75 EIERPEDPVVEET
+75 EIERPEETMTEET

-101 ENNLSSSSLAEGES
+101 ENHLSSGSLSEEEI
-115 AAPSSPGEKGKEAL
+115 AASSSPGESKDKEAL
-129 SLTVPVSQND
+129 SLAVPVPQNH
-139 TEAGAASEVLPP
+139 TETGAVPEVLPP
-151 PKVPLEASSDEPSSK
+151 PKPPLEAPLGEPSAK
-166 DASSASVSASAS
+166 DIPSASA
-178 ASVSDGE
+178 SDGE
-185 HQDASSS
+185 HQNASS

-198 EEPVSFPEEYKPEP
+198 EDPVSSPEENKPEL
-212 LSQGKPAVDVTD
+212 LSQEKPAVDVSD
-224 SSSVSVSKEIPLAQ
+224 DLSVSATNTLPLAEAP
-238 VEGASSAAAPSSSEI
+238 VGSPAAPSSSEI

-280 VADIARQLH
+280 VSDISRQLH
-289 LLSDEASKQILAQVE
+289 LLSDEASKQILQQVE

-314 ILNKLSDSVNR
+314 VLSKLSDSVNR
-325 QLSPLTDTL
+325 QLAPLSDML
-334 ESSKKSLENTQSTL
+334 KSSQKSLEETRSTL
-348 DAFNEA
+348 DSFREA

-367 FNDQLIKTLDDSLN
+367 FNDQLVKTLDDSLN

-406 SSYIAQNFKSA
+406 STYIAQNFKSA
-417 FEHFAK
+417 FQHFAK

-447 FANSILLLFIL
+447 FVNSILLLFIL